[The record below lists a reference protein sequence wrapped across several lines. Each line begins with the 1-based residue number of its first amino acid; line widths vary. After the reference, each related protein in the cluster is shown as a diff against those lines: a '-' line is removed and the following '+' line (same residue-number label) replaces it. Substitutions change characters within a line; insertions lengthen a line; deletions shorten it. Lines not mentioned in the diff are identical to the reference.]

1 MVDLKQFSA
10 TELCEIL
17 VGRRKMNKKRNKKRR
32 APKAYEMQKKPLTL
46 NLMIDGKI
54 IFRSEIYC

>member
-1 MVDLKQFSA
+1 
-10 TELCEIL
+10 
-17 VGRRKMNKKRNKKRR
+17 MNKKRKRKR
-32 APKAYEMQKKPLTL
+32 KDPKAYEMQKKPLTL